1 MGDLQTELQSL
12 KAQHDKQISDLNNK
26 VDNLKKKKNDT
37 VKNLEIEIKNKVAL
51 SNYR

>member
-1 MGDLQTELQSL
+1 M
-12 KAQHDKQISDLNNK
+12 
-26 VDNLKKKKNDT
+26 VDNLKKKKNDA